1 MPGRTCPPPSHGPH
15 PLDVKAS
22 AALAGLTASMSP
34 QSAVLAWT
42 DWATHLAASPGK
54 QSELLSG
61 EGGSDEEVEGGGIG
75 LIPGVLGKQNG

>member
-1 MPGRTCPPPSHGPH
+1 MLHYSIHSHAGTDMPPPSHGPH

-54 QSELLSG
+54 QSELLTL
-61 EGGSDEEVEGGGIG
+61 G
-75 LIPGVLGKQNG
+75 LE